1 MSIIWLVIAAIL
13 LILYAG
19 HEVDRKRGPVEEAA
33 ERYLRQDPE
42 YCRAQDLRRIQ
53 EVEDSRRVK
62 RAVKWIAFSLF
73 FFFFVLPYMLLF
85 LTGG

>member
-1 MSIIWLVIAAIL
+1 MIWLIIAAIL
-13 LILYAG
+13 IVLYMG

-33 ERYLRQDPE
+33 ERYLKQDPE
-42 YCRAQDLRRIQ
+42 YARAEKLRRIQ
-53 EVEDSRRVK
+53 EVENSRRVK